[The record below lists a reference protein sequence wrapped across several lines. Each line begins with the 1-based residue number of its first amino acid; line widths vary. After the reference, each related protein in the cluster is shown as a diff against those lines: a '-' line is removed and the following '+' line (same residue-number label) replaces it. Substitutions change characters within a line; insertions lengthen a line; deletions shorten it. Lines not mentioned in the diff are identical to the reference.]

1 MCCVKSSKEER
12 NFKLGKS
19 WKNDFSLLSSRY
31 KSVSSKAE
39 RNISQAT
46 NPYVA
51 KTTKRAHSDFGQP
64 VLLNTVLCIEDAHH
78 ELYDVQNVK
87 RLKLT

>member
-1 MCCVKSSKEER
+1 MCCVKLSKEER

-19 WKNDFSLLSSRY
+19 CKNDFSLLSSRY

-39 RNISQAT
+39 RNISQVT

-51 KTTKRAHSDFGQP
+51 KTTKCAHSDFGQP
-64 VLLNTVLCIEDAHH
+64 ALLNTVLCIEDAHH
-78 ELYDVQNVK
+78 ELYNVQNLK
-87 RLKLT
+87 RLK

>member
-1 MCCVKSSKEER
+1 MLNLSKEER

-19 WKNDFSLLSSRY
+19 FKNDFFSLLSSRY

-51 KTTKRAHSDFGQP
+51 KTTKCGHSDFRQH
-64 VLLNTVLCIEDAHH
+64 VLLNTVLCIEGAHH
-78 ELYDVQNVK
+78 ELYNVQNLK
-87 RLKLT
+87 RLKST

>member
-1 MCCVKSSKEER
+1 MLNLSKEER

-19 WKNDFSLLSSRY
+19 CKNYFSLLSSRY

>member
-1 MCCVKSSKEER
+1 MLNYQKKSGISNWERVAKMTSLFYLPDIKVSHQKQKE
-12 NFKLGKS
+12 NLQ
-19 WKNDFSLLSSRY
+19 
-31 KSVSSKAE
+31 V
-39 RNISQAT
+39 T

>member
-1 MCCVKSSKEER
+1 MLNLSKEER

>member
-1 MCCVKSSKEER
+1 MLNLSKEER

-31 KSVSSKAE
+31 KSVSSEAE
-39 RNISQAT
+39 RNISQVT

>member
-1 MCCVKSSKEER
+1 MLNLSKEER

-19 WKNDFSLLSSRY
+19 FKNDFFSLLSSRY

-39 RNISQAT
+39 RNISQVT

>member
-1 MCCVKSSKEER
+1 MCCVKLSKEER

-31 KSVSSKAE
+31 KSVSSEAE
-39 RNISQAT
+39 RNISQVT

-51 KTTKRAHSDFGQP
+51 KTTKYAHSDFGQP
-64 VLLNTVLCIEDAHH
+64 VLMNTVLCIEDAHH
-78 ELYDVQNVK
+78 ELYNVQNLK